1 VFLESILV
9 SCCVGECVI
18 PIDAQECNEQAKR
31 CIKLAAE
38 TTDPHAQE
46 ILISTA
52 QNWERLAAKLA
63 DASGCHQ

>member
-1 VFLESILV
+1 M
-9 SCCVGECVI
+9 
-18 PIDAQECNEQAKR
+18 PIDAPECNEQAKR
-31 CIKLAAE
+31 CINKLAAE